1 MTELS
6 KSRKVEIRNIYKKLT
21 DGKTLT
27 AREAKLI
34 DEYEAGQARVEAKTV
49 SLFDENAVAGPSD
62 MVDFVG
68 ISPQRIA
75 VLAKDGVFVKAGKG
89 RYKIAESVRNYIRM
103 LQKGRKSAHGTSA
116 SMEELRQKLVE
127 EQGRKEAAL
136 ASLRELELYQKQ
148 HALIPESEA
157 IRVVVGLLTPLRRLL
172 DAMPRQVASQCN
184 PSEPAIAELATRN
197 YLDERIYSTCEK
209 IIKDLE
215 QQTKSKQ

>member
-1 MTELS
+1 MKAKNWTELAKALKVNMETLKAWRGKEGAPDS
-6 KSRKVEIRNIYKKLT
+6 KEISEWQAWRETQKVIEPRGRPG
-21 DGKTLT
+21 GKTIEGMETL
-27 AREAKLI
+27 
-34 DEYEAGQARVEAKTV
+34 
-49 SLFDENAVAGPSD
+49 
-62 MVDFVG
+62 
-68 ISPQRIA
+68 
-75 VLAKDGVFVKAGKG
+75 
-89 RYKIAESVRNYIRM
+89 
-103 LQKGRKSAHGTSA
+103 RK
-116 SMEELRQKLVE
+116 RLVE

-148 HALIPESEA
+148 NALIPESEA

-215 QQTKSKQ
+215 QQTKGKS